1 MVEIR
6 ITLNQLYDI
15 MYDQMD
21 PTGWWP
27 GRSDWEV
34 IWSTVLVQNTNWK
47 NVAQALKTLYRD
59 SKFLPQNI
67 LKMSDDELT
76 ASIKAAGFYT
86 RKVKT
91 IKNLANYF
99 KSYDFDLEKMQE
111 MPKDRL
117 RKELLAISGIGP
129 ETADVILMYGLRKS
143 EFVVDLYSRRL
154 FSCLGWEIPKYEE
167 AKRIIE
173 SNLTDFTLRNYQNFH
188 AMIDSF
194 NQEYKLPQAFDKS
207 FLKNYQIIIPESK

>member
-99 KSYDFDLEKMQE
+99 RSYDFDLEKMQE

-143 EFVVDLYSRRL
+143 
-154 FSCLGWEIPKYEE
+154 
-167 AKRIIE
+167 
-173 SNLTDFTLRNYQNFH
+173 
-188 AMIDSF
+188 
-194 NQEYKLPQAFDKS
+194 
-207 FLKNYQIIIPESK
+207 